1 MTKSE
6 VREIAEAQGF
16 RNARKHDSQDICFVP
31 DGDYGRFLETFTG
44 SRRPEGAFLDE
55 SGKRIGTHRGAEK
68 YTIGQRRGLGVS
80 APERLYVAAKD
91 MEKNTV
97 TLGPDAALYRSSL
110 LAGEL
115 NWISG
120 PRPDRPLRCRAKTRY
135 RQPEQWASVDP
146 QGEDRVRVVFDE
158 PQRAI
163 APGQAVVFYD
173 GDTVLGGGT
182 ILE

>member
-1 MTKSE
+1 MLTLS
-6 VREIAEAQGF
+6 
-16 RNARKHDSQDICFVP
+16 S
-31 DGDYGRFLETFTG
+31 
-44 SRRPEGAFLDE
+44 
-55 SGKRIGTHRGAEK
+55 
-68 YTIGQRRGLGVS
+68 
-80 APERLYVAAKD
+80 
-91 MEKNTV
+91 
-97 TLGPDAALYRSSL
+97 LGPEKALYRSSL

-120 PRPDRPLRCRAKTRY
+120 PGLDRPLRCKAKTRY
-135 RQPEQWASVDP
+135 RQPEQWALVDP
-146 QGEDRVRVVFDE
+146 LGEGRVRVAFDE